1 MCQRNSA
8 WTAQRPGGKGDILEC
23 VIIAAKQD
31 LVYQDPKRSIRS
43 LKINAKENMKVLKE
57 AVEPRKKS
65 LSSPLPDHHLL
76 SALTIVLFSSAA
88 ASAVSLLPR
97 YPALPFEEV
106 RPPKPRHFLSNHA
119 YLEAQLWTCPRRQA
133 DNSTC

>member
-1 MCQRNSA
+1 MILLLPEMCQRNSA
-8 WTAQRPGGKGDILEC
+8 WTAQRPWGQGDILEC
-23 VIIAAKQD
+23 VIIAAMLD
-31 LVYQDPKRSIRS
+31 LVDQDPKGSIRS
-43 LKINAKENMKVLKE
+43 LKVNAKENMKLLKE

-97 YPALPFEEV
+97 CTRVPAA
-106 RPPKPRHFLSNHA
+106 RSAR
-119 YLEAQLWTCPRRQA
+119 
-133 DNSTC
+133 